1 MRVRVAS
8 NAGDGIITSV
18 GHSPAADELEVRC
31 RMGLSGLNFT
41 QSLGRRFQLVKIR
54 LADQNGVVLAAT
66 ARNDNLS
73 AAVGIEWVSRRGKYR

>member
-1 MRVRVAS
+1 M
-8 NAGDGIITSV
+8 TSV

-54 LADQNGVVLAAT
+54 LADQYGMVLAAT